1 MSAPPPA
8 FPPAPDVFL
17 LRRSDVQDV
26 LNETG
31 LAELSREDGVTM
43 VEISGQEVFRADE
56 ESPLDFNEPK
66 PLETNKCAQWNSP

>member
-1 MSAPPPA
+1 MRDLVSAPPPA

-17 LRRSDVQDV
+17 FRRSDVHDV

-43 VEISGQEVFRADE
+43 VEISGHEVFRE

-66 PLETNKCAQWNSP
+66 PLETNKCDQ

>member
-1 MSAPPPA
+1 MRDLVSAPPPA

-17 LRRSDVQDV
+17 FRRSDVHDV

-43 VEISGQEVFRADE
+43 VEISGHEVFRADE

-66 PLETNKCAQWNSP
+66 PLKTNKCAQ